1 MYTILIVDDEANLL
15 EVLAVALE
23 NMGYGT
29 VTAETAEEALAVLE
43 EREVHLVLSDLRLPG
58 LSGRELMEKVKAAN
72 PDLPVVIMTAYASLK
87 EAVEIIKE
95 GAFDYTVKPF
105 ELDALEATIA
115 SALRY
120 YALGRDNRD
129 LREQLQTASA
139 GQFVGQSPA
148 YLALLRNVREVS
160 ASSANVL
167 ITGESGT
174 GKEVVAKAIHYGG
187 PRAKAPLVTINCAAI
202 PEQLLESEL
211 FGHARGAF
219 TGATSN
225 RKGRFAQA
233 DGGTLFLDEIGD
245 MPLAL
250 QAKILRCI
258 QEKAIEPVGSN
269 TTQKVDVRIIAAT
282 NQNLV
287 EAIEK
292 GKFRRDLYYR
302 LNVYPIIMP
311 SLRER
316 KEDIPLLAEH
326 FALRAAGEMGK
337 VPVTFTEA
345 ALEILKNH
353 TWPGNIREL
362 ENCIER
368 LTIIASGTAIT
379 PERLASC
386 AVPGGGDASRPSAPG
401 SAFPLDLDRQLA
413 ETERDL
419 ILRAL
424 EETGGVQVKAAEL
437 LNISERSMWHRIK
450 KLGINIT
457 TVAASELYESLQR
470 GVIDGGEFSTPCS
483 DDSLKLQEVAK
494 YWCSPAWYQSGG
506 VNGVMINKD
515 AWNQLPEEY
524 QNAIQMAAE
533 ICTSEQLSRYLW
545 MDFDSTKKMLEEDG
559 CVVTKMNQDDWN
571 TIRETCRQV
580 YEEEAAKNE
589 NFNMVYS
596 SMQDYREHADTY
608 RAMLGD
614 YGWGFNYDESEK

>member
-1 MYTILIVDDEANLL
+1 MAS
-15 EVLAVALE
+15 AVSAIQQGAYDFIE
-23 NMGYGT
+23 KP
-29 VTAETAEEALAVLE
+29 
-43 EREVHLVLSDLRLPG
+43 LSL
-58 LSGRELMEKVKAAN
+58 EKVVIVAAR
-72 PDLPVVIMTAYASLK
+72 
-87 EAVEIIKE
+87 
-95 GAFDYTVKPF
+95 
-105 ELDALEATIA
+105 ALEAG
-115 SALRY
+115 SLR
-120 YALGRDNRD
+120 RENQV
-129 LREQLQTASA
+129 LRTVLPEQDELI
-139 GQFVGQSPA
+139 GQSPVMLKFQEL
-148 YLALLRNVREVS
+148 LARVAPTDVWVLL
-160 ASSANVL
+160 
-167 ITGESGT
+167 TGENGT
-174 GKEVVAKAIHYGG
+174 GKELAA
-187 PRAKAPLVTINCAAI
+187 RALHAGSRRADAPMIAVNCAAI
-202 PEQLLESEL
+202 PEELIESEL
-211 FGHARGAF
+211 FGHEKGAF
-219 TGATSN
+219 TSADQA
-225 RKGRFAQA
+225 RAGRFEMANN
-233 DGGTLFLDEIGD
+233 GTLFLDEIGD

-450 KLGINIT
+450 KLGINI
-457 TVAASELYESLQR
+457 
-470 GVIDGGEFSTPCS
+470 
-483 DDSLKLQEVAK
+483 
-494 YWCSPAWYQSGG
+494 
-506 VNGVMINKD
+506 INKK
-515 AWNQLPEEY
+515 EM
-524 QNAIQMAAE
+524 I
-533 ICTSEQLSRYLW
+533 
-545 MDFDSTKKMLEEDG
+545 
-559 CVVTKMNQDDWN
+559 
-571 TIRETCRQV
+571 
-580 YEEEAAKNE
+580 
-589 NFNMVYS
+589 
-596 SMQDYREHADTY
+596 
-608 RAMLGD
+608 
-614 YGWGFNYDESEK
+614 

>member
-245 MPLAL
+245 MSLKT
-250 QAKILRCI
+250 QAKILRI
-258 QEKAIEPVGSN
+258 LQEQSFERVGG
-269 TTQKVDVRIIAAT
+269 TRTIKVDVRVIAAT
-282 NQNLV
+282 NKNLE
-287 EAIEK
+287 EAIAA
-292 GKFRRDLYYR
+292 GTFREDLYYR
-302 LNVYPIIMP
+302 LNVVPIRIP
-311 SLRER
+311 NLSDRVD
-316 KEDIPLLAEH
+316 DIPALVNH
-326 FALRAAGEMGK
+326 FLKKYGK
-337 VPVTFTEA
+337 KFGIARGIADSAMEYQQQ
-345 ALEILKNH
+345 LS
-353 TWPGNIREL
+353 WPGNIREL
-362 ENCIER
+362 ENSVQR
-368 LTIIASGTAIT
+368 LIISAKGEDISLMDVMHETHGDLFEGSSFGAEEEESAGQDSSYPID
-379 PERLASC
+379 PELSLQE
-386 AVPGGGDASRPSAPG
+386 AVDEYEKGLIKYACEKYG
-401 SAFPLDLDRQLA
+401 STR
-413 ETERDL
+413 
-419 ILRAL
+419 
-424 EETGGVQVKAAEL
+424 KAAKAIG
-437 LNISERSMWHRIK
+437 ISQTQLVRK
-450 KLGINIT
+450 K
-457 TVAASELYESLQR
+457 
-470 GVIDGGEFSTPCS
+470 
-483 DDSLKLQEVAK
+483 
-494 YWCSPAWYQSGG
+494 
-506 VNGVMINKD
+506 
-515 AWNQLPEEY
+515 
-524 QNAIQMAAE
+524 
-533 ICTSEQLSRYLW
+533 
-545 MDFDSTKKMLEEDG
+545 KKCNL
-559 CVVTKMNQDDWN
+559 
-571 TIRETCRQV
+571 
-580 YEEEAAKNE
+580 
-589 NFNMVYS
+589 
-596 SMQDYREHADTY
+596 
-608 RAMLGD
+608 
-614 YGWGFNYDESEK
+614 

>member
-245 MPLAL
+245 MSLKT
-250 QAKILRCI
+250 QAKILRI
-258 QEKAIEPVGSN
+258 LQEQSFERVGG
-269 TTQKVDVRIIAAT
+269 TRTIKVDVRVIAAT
-282 NQNLV
+282 NKNLE
-287 EAIEK
+287 EAIAA
-292 GKFRRDLYYR
+292 GTFREDLYYR
-302 LNVYPIIMP
+302 LRVVPLHLP
-311 SLRER
+311 PLRER
-316 KEDIPLLAEH
+316 GGDLDLLLA
-326 FALRAAGEMGK
+326 A
-337 VPVTFTEA
+337 FTERLCRVHA
-345 ALEILKNH
+345 CKAPVYAPETMERLRRYP
-353 TWPGNIREL
+353 WPGNVREL
-362 ENCIER
+362 RNFAER
-368 LTIIASGTAIT
+368 MVILFGGKTVLPVDLP
-379 PERLASC
+379 PEM
-386 AVPGGGDASRPSAPG
+386 PPQGKPEPSAEAA
-401 SAFPLDLDRQLA
+401 SAACEPAFLPQSAVLGPDLDFKKARAVFEARYLEAKLHECGGNITRLA
-413 ETERDL
+413 ETIGL
-419 ILRAL
+419 
-424 EETGGVQVKAAEL
+424 
-437 LNISERSMWHRIK
+437 ERSYLHR
-450 KLGINIT
+450 KLKGYGIS
-457 TVAASELYESLQR
+457 SE
-470 GVIDGGEFSTPCS
+470 
-483 DDSLKLQEVAK
+483 
-494 YWCSPAWYQSGG
+494 
-506 VNGVMINKD
+506 
-515 AWNQLPEEY
+515 
-524 QNAIQMAAE
+524 
-533 ICTSEQLSRYLW
+533 
-545 MDFDSTKKMLEEDG
+545 
-559 CVVTKMNQDDWN
+559 
-571 TIRETCRQV
+571 
-580 YEEEAAKNE
+580 
-589 NFNMVYS
+589 
-596 SMQDYREHADTY
+596 
-608 RAMLGD
+608 
-614 YGWGFNYDESEK
+614 